1 MEGIAQTGEV
11 GALTH
16 RAHAWVAQIGR
27 QTALLDKPLDI
38 AAEYKVAT
46 GETSLPEMKRAVFA
60 GPVSAAH
67 DKFGHADWLGWRNIR
82 NVKAFAV
89 WSATKSLTV
98 LAMYNNSWLYDRHD
112 AVSNSQG
119 RAVARSP
126 LGTAGSHIGQE
137 ADIYFTY
144 KKGGWTT
151 GAGYGHLFPGE
162 FLKKTTPGI
171 SSPHT
176 YSKAIVTIDAKW
188 ESTKPACRQTH
199 RSETRYSYSGRD
211 FTFSAPMGGWTD
223 RSPYG

>member
-1 MEGIAQTGEV
+1 MPEDSPALDTLPPTHSALICTDRSRGFRYNVEGIAQTGEV

-38 AAEYKVAT
+38 TAEYKVAT
-46 GETSLPEMKRAVFA
+46 GGTRSDRSQTFDALFP
-60 GPVSAAH
+60 AAH

-112 AVSNSQG
+112 AVYNSQG

-162 FLKKTTPGI
+162 FLKKATPGV
-171 SSPHT
+171 SSQ
-176 YSKAIVTIDAKW
+176 YAYVF
-188 ESTKPACRQTH
+188 Q
-199 RSETRYSYSGRD
+199 SYS
-211 FTFSAPMGGWTD
+211 F
-223 RSPYG
+223 